1 MILDLKG
8 FPRMKSEVGDRDDAG
23 GARGQVQRGSQSRV
37 QKQGPRSE
45 TEPLPEEPGPNR
57 SQRRVQE
64 QWFHYSLT
72 TLPQGGNIST
82 RPKSTGGYTGQKPT
96 TGKRGVPGVER
107 SSEVGSPDPS
117 NAKVKHKTDNNG
129 SQAQTRQ

>member
-1 MILDLKG
+1 MDLKG

-57 SQRRVQE
+57 PSKGDKGDTATPWPRAPDRPVVPL
-64 QWFHYSLT
+64 SLGT
-72 TLPQGGNIST
+72 
-82 RPKSTGGYTGQKPT
+82 
-96 TGKRGVPGVER
+96 E
-107 SSEVGSPDPS
+107 
-117 NAKVKHKTDNNG
+117 H
-129 SQAQTRQ
+129 

>member
-8 FPRMKSEVGDRDDAG
+8 FPRMKSEVGDRVDAG

-57 SQRRVQE
+57 SKRRVQDLGS
-64 QWFHYSLT
+64 HYRLT
-72 TLPQGGNIST
+72 TLPQRGNISST

-96 TGKRGVPGVER
+96 TGK
-107 SSEVGSPDPS
+107 
-117 NAKVKHKTDNNG
+117 
-129 SQAQTRQ
+129 